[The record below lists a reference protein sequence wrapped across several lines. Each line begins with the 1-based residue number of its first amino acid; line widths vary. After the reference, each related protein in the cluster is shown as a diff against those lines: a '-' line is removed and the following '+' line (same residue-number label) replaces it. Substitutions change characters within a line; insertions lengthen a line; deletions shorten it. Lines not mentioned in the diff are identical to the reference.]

1 MTVLVIGEALVD
13 IIDGR
18 RRPGGSPMN
27 VAIGLGR
34 LDVPTVLHTSLG
46 DDEAGRLLETHV
58 RASGVA
64 LTPQSRG
71 TASTSVAEVSIDGT
85 GAPTY
90 RFAITWDP
98 DPVDVATGRY
108 SAVHVG
114 SISAM
119 MRPGTSVLDAV
130 LDVSRAS
137 ALLTYDLNVRPALMG
152 TPGPA
157 RARAEQIIACVDVV
171 KASDEDV
178 AWLYPGLPA
187 DRVVERWLAAGAR
200 LAVLTC
206 GARGA
211 RAATATTA
219 VEVAAAEVHVR
230 DTVGAGDSF
239 MAGILAALDDAG
251 LLTAAGRG
259 RLPALDRE
267 ELRRVVG
274 FGIRCAAVTVT
285 REGAD
290 PPWRV
295 DVL

>member
-13 IIDGR
+13 VIDGR

-34 LDVPTVLHTSLG
+34 LGVPTVLHTRLG
-46 DDEAGRLLETHV
+46 DDEDGQLLETHV

-71 TASTSVAEVSIDGT
+71 TAPTSVAEVSIDGT
-85 GAPTY
+85 GSPAY

-98 DPVDVATGRY
+98 EPVDVAAGRY
-108 SAVHVG
+108 RAVHVG

-130 LDVSRAS
+130 LAASRAS
-137 ALLTYDLNVRPALMG
+137 ALLTYDLNVRPAIMG
-152 TPGPA
+152 APGPA
-157 RARAEQIIACVDVV
+157 RARAEQVIACVDVV
-171 KASDEDV
+171 KASDEDI
-178 AWLYPGLPA
+178 AWLYPGRPA
-187 DRVVERWLAAGAR
+187 DQVFERWLAAGAK
-200 LAVLTC
+200 LAVLTR

-211 RAATATTA
+211 RAATAATA
-219 VEVAAAEVHVR
+219 IEVTAADVPVR

-239 MAGILAALDDAG
+239 MAGMLAALDDAG
-251 LLTAAGRG
+251 LLTAAGRRG
-259 RLPALDRE
+259 LPALDRE
-267 ELRRVVG
+267 DLRSVIDLG
-274 FGIRCAAVTVT
+274 MRCAAVTVT

-290 PPWRV
+290 PPWRA
-295 DVL
+295 DLR